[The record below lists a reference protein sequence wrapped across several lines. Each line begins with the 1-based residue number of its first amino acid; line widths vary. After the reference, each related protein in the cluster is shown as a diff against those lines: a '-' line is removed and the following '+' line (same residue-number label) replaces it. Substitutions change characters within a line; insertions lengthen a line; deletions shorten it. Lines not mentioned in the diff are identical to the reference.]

1 MSCSFAGNLV
11 GNNVLSL
18 SDGIPPWR
26 KDELA
31 WSFPI
36 DLKTQK
42 ILFEVALISGKPCN
56 QVKWLLCNTSY
67 ELESSTCDLNPKL
80 LPIGPLLN
88 TSNCKSTSNFSIFL
102 CEDTSCL
109 SWLNEKPVTSVVYV
123 SFGSSTVFS
132 QNQVDELALG
142 LELSGRPFL
151 WVVRRD
157 LANGC
162 QVEYP
167 TGFMERVAGIG
178 KIIEWAPQEK
188 VLSHPSIACFL
199 SHCGWNSILEGLSR
213 GVPFLCWPYFADQFY
228 NQKYICDKWKIG
240 LRIDV
245 DENGIRT
252 RNEIKMKIEMLL
264 SNDDL
269 KANTVKLKK
278 MVEESVDQGG
288 TSFQNFGNFID
299 HLKE

>member
-1 MSCSFAGNLV
+1 MYLACLMV
-11 GNNVLSL
+11 Y
-18 SDGIPPWR
+18 IPHGEMT
-26 KDELA
+26 KLA

-42 ILFEVALISGKPCN
+42 LFFEVALISEKACN

-67 ELESSTCDLNPKL
+67 KLESSACDLNPKL
-80 LPIGPLLN
+80 LPVGPLLS
-88 TSNCKSTSNFSIFL
+88 TSNCKSTDNFSSFL

-109 SWLNEKPVTSVVYV
+109 SWLNEKPVGSVVYV

-132 QNQVDELALG
+132 QHLLDELALG

-151 WVVRRD
+151 CVVRSD
-157 LANGC
+157 IANGS
-162 QVEYP
+162 QAEYP
-167 TGFMERVAGIG
+167 NGFVERVARIG
-178 KIIEWAPQEK
+178 KIVEWAPEEK
-188 VLSHPSIACFL
+188 VLSHPSVACFL
-199 SHCGWNSILEGLSR
+199 SHCGWNSTLEGLSR
-213 GVPFLCWPYFADQFY
+213 GEPFLCWPYFADQFY

-252 RNEIKMKIEMLL
+252 RHEIKMKIEMLL

-269 KANTVKLKK
+269 KVNTTKLKE

-288 TSFQNFGNFID
+288 SAFKNFGNFID